1 MRRIGIALTSA
12 AAAAAGVFV
21 AFRPRDVADY
31 ARDAG
36 PALYPLVHGHLQ
48 QALGHQP
55 AMGWFAILFRAP
67 AAFIGSH
74 GGSLLEYRAG
84 NVPCVLV
91 LAALGVWLAVQMR
104 DQGAS
109 PLACALV
116 IGLAVLG
123 PMNLHAL
130 ADGHP
135 EELLGAAL
143 CVAAVIAAASGR
155 SPLAAGLLL
164 GLALGT
170 KQWAILAAGPALL
183 AAPRGRARIALPAL
197 ALGGALTFLPVL
209 AGSHPVLSPASSVAR
224 SIAAAQPASIWWPFG
239 HTQLVH
245 AAGWTVERRLIPVWL
260 AYAVH
265 PLIVALGVVLPLAL
279 LARKRTRT
287 PTRRRAIARE
297 DALAL
302 LALLFLL
309 RCVLDPMTV
318 GYYHVPLLVA
328 LLALEALQRRGVPIL
343 TLISSAV
350 LYVLVADMHWALEP
364 GRVATIYLAWALP
377 LCAYLAARLYAPTV
391 VSALGKW
398 VNTSLPSSVTTAR
411 SSIRTPNAP
420 GT

>member
-21 AFRPRDVADY
+21 AFRPHDVADY
-31 ARDAG
+31 AHDAG
-36 PALYPLVHGHLQ
+36 PALHPLVHGHLQ
-48 QALGHQP
+48 QAFGHQP
-55 AMGWFAILFRAP
+55 AMGWFAILFRVP

-74 GGSLLEYRAG
+74 GSSLLEYRAG

-91 LAALGVWLAVQMR
+91 LAALGVWLAVQMHDR
-104 DQGAS
+104 GAS
-109 PLACALV
+109 PLTCALV
-116 IGLAVLG
+116 LGLAVLG

-183 AAPRGRARIALPAL
+183 AAPRGRGRIALL
-197 ALGGALTFLPVL
+197 ALGFGGALTLLPVL

-260 AYAVH
+260 AYAGH

-279 LARKRTRT
+279 LARKGAR
-287 PTRRRAIARE
+287 PRRHPIDR
-297 DALAL
+297 DSALTL

-328 LLALEALQRRGVPIL
+328 LLALESLQRRGVPIL

-364 GRVATIYLAWALP
+364 GKVATIYLAWALP